1 MQYLYRD
8 DEVTF
13 YIGFS
18 LCSVLYI
25 VRLGSCL
32 SLSVF
37 VFFPCRD
44 IPRQSFRKRKKKR
57 TDTLVLVITNYKQ
70 KHIIRGTT
78 CEAFDC
84 DSFQKTDCS
93 QTWKK
98 LTKNLISPIYKI
110 SKKVL
115 EKSVELRRAELH
127 DQWAKLLSGLT
138 VSVFSITVSVPTSTL
153 TKLLNGMLDSMT
165 RSWVDNESMW
175 KVHVTGLH
183 SFLSRAFPWGK
194 GKTLGARPR
203 GIFGKA
209 TDGRSN
215 LELVC
220 FESHRSEKSF
230 LSLLHV
236 ILLIP

>member
-25 VRLGSCL
+25 VCLGSCL
-32 SLSVF
+32 RLSVF

-98 LTKNLISPIYKI
+98 LTKNLISPLYKI

-153 TKLLNGMLDSMT
+153 TKLLNGMLNSMT
-165 RSWVDNESMW
+165 RSWVDKESMW
-175 KVHVTGLH
+175 RVHVTRS
-183 SFLSRAFPWGK
+183 SFLPIQAFSLRK
-194 GKTLGARPR
+194 GKNPGSEASWH
-203 GIFGKA
+203 FGQ
-209 TDGRSN
+209 SN
-215 LELVC
+215 W
-220 FESHRSEKSF
+220 R
-230 LSLLHV
+230 
-236 ILLIP
+236 